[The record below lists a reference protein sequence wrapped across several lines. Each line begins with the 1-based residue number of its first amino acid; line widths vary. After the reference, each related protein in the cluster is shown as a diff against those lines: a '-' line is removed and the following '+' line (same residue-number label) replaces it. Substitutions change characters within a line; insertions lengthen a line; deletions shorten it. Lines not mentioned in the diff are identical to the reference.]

1 MRQYFLIAFLFLLC
15 ISNAV
20 AQDKPTKYGE
30 IWASLSDSQKFM
42 YLQGY
47 RDGINAT
54 VSVGFIF
61 THDCPGQ
68 PPYKMNQVSK
78 KVLPGF
84 DNSTITKVM
93 TEIYKDPANVFIPF
107 SAMIGFANDKL
118 NGENIEEKL
127 RTVRKAVVDIQQK
140 DGIKK

>member
-1 MRQYFLIAFLFLLC
+1 MRQYLLMAFLFLLC
-15 ISNAV
+15 TPTAF

-61 THDCPGQ
+61 TQDCPGQ

-78 KVLPGF
+78 KVLPDF
-84 DNSTITKVM
+84 DNTTITKVM
-93 TEIYKDPANVFIPF
+93 TDIYKDPANVFIPF
-107 SAMIGFANDKL
+107 SAMVGFANNKL

-127 RTVRKAVVDIQQK
+127 RTIRKAVVELQQK
-140 DGIKK
+140 NEIKK